1 MNMLLEIHLLMREGS
16 KTTKIWYA
24 VGQVVAGQEC
34 CLPGHGA
41 VTARCCFFFV
51 FFFSYFKACY
61 LHPHQGKAS
70 PVIISQFNALSKLSF
85 TAAWLVALGMRYL
98 QTYKITCH
106 AACTSDSTRAPG
118 SSTNFHFPVARPVPD
133 RKMSLSHTAAEYMLS
148 DALLPDPS
156 GSRAKGLR
164 LELPSDRMLK
174 FIAVGLPLFLV
185 SLAFAR
191 EFSAGSQI
199 SCFSP
204 SNFTGKQSAYAD
216 TACWDSLL
224 HHGFD
229 AEGHAV
235 TKSLWVLKVFPYSLL
250 VVAVLMYLPYLLW
263 RYAATPALHS
273 DLLFI
278 IDELDKSYNRS
289 VRLVQHMRKVQ
300 QSSTEP
306 EQFWE
311 EYERARQERYFEFPL
326 LERYLVCK
334 QHSHSLVIIYLLRNL
349 LLLLFLA
356 ATCLYLVFLHLNIF
370 FQDEFSCSIKTGLLQ
385 AEPHVPPLIPC
396 KLVFFSVFQLIS
408 LTVGGVYVLL
418 MPVVIYNALQ
428 LCQWDKGFLSVY
440 EMLPAFDLLSRKM
453 LTCPIN
459 DLNIILLFLRANIS
473 ELTSFSRLSAVSA
486 LREATADKQDIDTV
500 VDFMTLLAGLEA
512 SKPKYEACV
521 PMANE
526 MKPGAEAKG
535 KATRDSLGSA

>member
-1 MNMLLEIHLLMREGS
+1 
-16 KTTKIWYA
+16 
-24 VGQVVAGQEC
+24 
-34 CLPGHGA
+34 
-41 VTARCCFFFV
+41 
-51 FFFSYFKACY
+51 
-61 LHPHQGKAS
+61 
-70 PVIISQFNALSKLSF
+70 
-85 TAAWLVALGMRYL
+85 MRYL

-216 TACWDSLL
+216 TACWESLL

-289 VRLVQHMRKVQ
+289 VRLVQHMRKIQ

-521 PMANE
+521 PMANGEAIE